1 MSDSQKLTPPPG
13 YRSVVIFDKEK
24 HKGLAVKPA
33 VPFGARLNAIFVTAT
48 EFALASRDYP
58 LIFIKEPATTEF
70 VPMALTGLA
79 SNQNLFVDNQGQW
92 AKHVYVPAYVRR
104 YPFCV
109 AQGKQTDG
117 STQAVICV
125 DETALES
132 SDTPLFDNQARATSA
147 WQKIDKFISDMEA
160 ARLQTE
166 RLTRALDDLDLL
178 ESFEAQAVLN
188 DGGQFHL
195 TSMYRVSEK
204 KLNVLPGDVLQEL
217 MKQGSMG
224 QIYMHIASLNNFRRL
239 VDRTANG
246 TPTNPE
252 KENPLN

>member
-1 MSDSQKLTPPPG
+1 MNDSQTITPPPG

-24 HKGLAVKPA
+24 HKGLAVKSA
-33 VPFGARLNAIFVTAT
+33 LPFGATLNAVYVTAT
-48 EFALASRDYP
+48 EFALAARDYP
-58 LIFIKEPATTEF
+58 LIFLKEPATADF

-79 SNQNLFVDNQGQW
+79 SNQNLFVDAQGTW
-92 AKHVYVPAYVRR
+92 VNDVYVPAYVRR

-109 AQGKQTDG
+109 AQGQQSDG

-132 SDTPLFDNQARATSA
+132 SNTPLFDDQARATSA
-147 WQKIDKFISDMEA
+147 WQSIDKFITDMEA
-160 ARLQTE
+160 ARQQTE

-204 KLNVLPGDVLQEL
+204 KLNALPGDVLQEL
-217 MKQGSMG
+217 MEQGSLG

-239 VDRTANG
+239 VDRAATDNADSAGN
-246 TPTNPE
+246 E
-252 KENPLN
+252 KSLN